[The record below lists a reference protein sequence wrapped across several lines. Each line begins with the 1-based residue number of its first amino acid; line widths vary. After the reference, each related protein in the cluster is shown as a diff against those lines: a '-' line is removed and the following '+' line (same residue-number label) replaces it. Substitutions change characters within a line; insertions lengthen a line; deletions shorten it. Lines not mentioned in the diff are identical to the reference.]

1 MLDAITAAG
10 SEDLVA
16 ECGVHRFVL
25 TAEKSY
31 FVDSTMNDVID
42 GTFRVFGKVTRVVPG
57 AVRRRP
63 PRHRATGRQERGAS
77 WTVN

>member
-1 MLDAITAAG
+1 MLNAVTAAG

-25 TAEKSY
+25 TAEKPY

-42 GTFRVFGKVTRVVPG
+42 GTFRVFGKVT
-57 AVRRRP
+57 
-63 PRHRATGRQERGAS
+63 
-77 WTVN
+77 